1 MWKSLRNLGERVQIV
16 LPEEL
21 NTYDVL
27 LNDWL
32 VFSQAVA
39 RDVTIA
45 RLGNGA
51 PATAERGG

>member
-1 MWKSLRNLGERVQIV
+1 V

-32 VFSQAVA
+32 VFSEASLQT
-39 RDVTIA
+39 TIA
-45 RLGNGA
+45 RLSGEGA
-51 PATAERGG
+51 SAPESEDAA

>member
-1 MWKSLRNLGERVQIV
+1 LRNLGNRVQIV

-32 VFSQAVA
+32 VFSQPALET
-39 RDVTIA
+39 TIA
-45 RLGNGA
+45 RLSDSKVGA
-51 PATAERGG
+51 SDE